1 MKLEEAAI
9 EEKMRQYDLPIYMI
23 SGMVNYLVHHVEPG
37 SFMRSLLEN
46 DLYESARRA
55 DPQNRMILP
64 MWAEFLR
71 MEVPRQACG
80 SKEVVRLWLENKPKK
95 EDTE

>member
-37 SFMRSLLEN
+37 SFMRSMLEN
-46 DLYESARRA
+46 DLSESLRRA
-55 DPQNRMILP
+55 DPENRVK
-64 MWAEFLR
+64 LR
-71 MEVPRQACG
+71 TWLSFMEREVPPEAWG
-80 SKEVVRLWLENKPKK
+80 SKKSVRLWLENKPKK
-95 EDTE
+95 EET